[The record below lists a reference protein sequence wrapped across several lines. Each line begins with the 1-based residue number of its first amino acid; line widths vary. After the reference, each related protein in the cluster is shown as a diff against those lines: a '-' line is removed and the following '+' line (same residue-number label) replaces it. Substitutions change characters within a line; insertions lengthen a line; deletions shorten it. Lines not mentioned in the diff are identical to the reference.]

1 MDDVKLQQS
10 LTFHVSLPSM
20 NSSDMGITV
29 DNNNNTTT
37 IHTTITNSNVDPIYM
52 NHNHNNNNNNKEKN
66 LSTTSTRIQSPCYGN
81 NNSSTNSPI
90 TTSPLALDHWSATLL
105 AAQALVR
112 TKKVFIGGVSTG
124 TTADELKTF
133 FSEFGKV
140 ETCELMMDKATSR
153 HRGFGFVTFESEQA
167 AEKVCSIHYHELNGK
182 MFDSIPSARY
192 GIKRRCNQYRVFID
206 HSVE

>member
-1 MDDVKLQQS
+1 MLMDDVKLQQS

-20 NSSDMGITV
+20 NSSDMGITA
-29 DNNNNTTT
+29 NNNNTNTTTT
-37 IHTTITNSNVDPIYM
+37 INTTNTNSNVDPIYM
-52 NHNHNNNNNNKEKN
+52 NHNNNNKEKN

-81 NNSSTNSPI
+81 INSSTNSPI
-90 TTSPLALDHWSATLL
+90 TTSPLTLDHWSATLL

-140 ETCELMMDKATSR
+140 SNKTCL
-153 HRGFGFVTFESEQA
+153 
-167 AEKVCSIHYHELNGK
+167 
-182 MFDSIPSARY
+182 
-192 GIKRRCNQYRVFID
+192 FI
-206 HSVE
+206 